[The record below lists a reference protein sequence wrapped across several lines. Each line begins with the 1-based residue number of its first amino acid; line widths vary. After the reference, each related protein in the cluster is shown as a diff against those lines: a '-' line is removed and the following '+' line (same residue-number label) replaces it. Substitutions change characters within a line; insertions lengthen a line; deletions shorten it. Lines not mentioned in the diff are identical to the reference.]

1 MNQFLRIRSFAVM
14 LFLIGVGTGFIITL
28 MIPEIGRLYF
38 AFQLQQVEQLTKIY
52 PGVVENLWMALI
64 VFLRNLSIA
73 FLMALLPLLIVYQT
87 LAYRKRY
94 PYKSTDLRTEMR
106 KEVHLTLTM
115 YSTAILL
122 AYGFFV
128 FGIFLASVFARD
140 SFHGLVIW
148 ILYLLPH
155 GVLEISAMII
165 AASTGIVIRDSWL
178 KNFDTTISSHWRQVS
193 KRDYVTCL
201 VILIV
206 ALLVSAFLEVYVSKG
221 LMELLANITWNPA

>member
-1 MNQFLRIRSFAVM
+1 MNQFLRIRSFAVI
-14 LFLIGVGTGFIITL
+14 LFLIGVGTGFVITL

-38 AFQLQQVEQLTKIY
+38 EFQLRQVEQLTRIY
-52 PGVVENLWMALI
+52 PGVAGNLWMALT

-73 FLMALLPLLIVYQT
+73 FLMALLPVLLVYQT

-94 PYKSTDLRTEMR
+94 PYKSADLRTEMR
-106 KEVHLTLTM
+106 KEVHLMLTM

-128 FGIFLASVFARD
+128 FGIFLASVFTRD

-155 GVLEISAMII
+155 GILETSAMII

-178 KNFDTTISSHWRQVS
+178 KNFDPTISSHWRQVS
-193 KRDYVTCL
+193 KRDYATCL
-201 VILIV
+201 VFLLIV
-206 ALLVSAFLEVYVSKG
+206 LFASAFLEVYVSKD
-221 LMELLANITWNPA
+221 LMELLVNTV

>member
-1 MNQFLRIRSFAVM
+1 MNQFLRIRGFAVM
-14 LFLIGVGTGFIITL
+14 LFLIGVGAGFVITL

-38 AFQLQQVEQLTKIY
+38 AFQLRQAEQLTRIY
-52 PGVVENLWMALI
+52 PGVVGNLWMTLN

-73 FLMALLPLLIVYQT
+73 FLMALLPVLLVYQT

-94 PYKSTDLRTEMR
+94 PYKSADLRTEMR
-106 KEVHLTLTM
+106 KEVHLMLTM

-128 FGIFLASVFARD
+128 FGIFLASVFTRD
-140 SFHGLVIW
+140 SFCGLGIW

-155 GVLEISAMII
+155 GILETSAMIV

-178 KNFDTTISSHWRQVS
+178 KNFDPTISSHWRQVS
-193 KRDYVTCL
+193 KRDYAYCL
-201 VILIV
+201 VFLLV
-206 ALLVSAFLEVYVSKG
+206 ALLASAFLEVYVSKD
-221 LMELLANITWNPA
+221 LMQLLVNRA